1 MNEHR
6 GHPGAW
12 ILVGIVA
19 FVIVVLALFAA
30 FSYFSPMPIR
40 SYGYYWWPVFPF
52 GFVIFFV
59 VIFLVFGVLRWAFW
73 GWGWRRG
80 YYGYGRMYG
89 DPRQI
94 LKRRYAR
101 GEITEDQFDQMMRD
115 LDQHS

>member
-6 GHPGAW
+6 GHPGLI
-12 ILVGIVA
+12 ILFGLIA
-19 FVIVVLALFAA
+19 FVVIILAAFALFNYAA
-30 FSYFSPMPIR
+30 PMPMR

-59 VIFLVFGVLRWAFW
+59 ALFLIFGVFRWAFW

-80 YYGYGRMYG
+80 YHNGGYYA

-101 GEITEDQFDQMMRD
+101 GEITKEQFDQMMRD